1 MEWFLPVGRKGDGKR
16 LILVKMYKVSVKMN
30 KFWESIVQ
38 HGAYSN
44 NNIFICL
51 KIAKRVATKM
61 SHYEKISIW
70 DDRYVN

>member
-1 MEWFLPVGRKGDGKR
+1 
-16 LILVKMYKVSVKMN
+16 MN

-61 SHYEKISIW
+61 SHYEKISI
-70 DDRYVN
+70 